1 MESIDTLIQD
11 RHLEM
16 MKAAIPYLNTSRQKN
31 MAMLVK
37 FMELQRTMA
46 LFQNSGNDLR
56 MCSEE
61 EREDPVQMLNAIREY
76 CTDRE
81 KEIILSALFKCFPP
95 MKPCLQLLKCNNRK
109 EFYES
114 TRLIK

>member
-16 MKAAIPYLNTSRQKN
+16 LKAAIPYLDTSRQKN

-46 LFQNSGNDLR
+46 LFQNPGNNLR
-56 MCSEE
+56 MCSKEENEE
-61 EREDPVQMLNAIREY
+61 EAPVQMLTAIREY
-76 CTDRE
+76 CTDKE
-81 KEIILSALFKCFPP
+81 KDMVDNMINFVQMFSTCETLF
-95 MKPCLQLLKCNNRK
+95 
-109 EFYES
+109 
-114 TRLIK
+114 T

>member
-1 MESIDTLIQD
+1 MEAIDTLIQD

-16 MKAAIPYLNTSRQKN
+16 VKAAIPYLDNSRQKN

-46 LFQNSGNDLR
+46 LFQNPENDLK

-61 EREDPVQMLNAIREY
+61 EKEDPVQMLTAIREY
-76 CTDRE
+76 CTDKE
-81 KEIILSALFKCFPP
+81 KEMIDNIINFVQMFSTYGTLF
-95 MKPCLQLLKCNNRK
+95 
-109 EFYES
+109 S
-114 TRLIK
+114 TT

>member
-1 MESIDTLIQD
+1 MEAIDTLIQD

-16 MKAAIPYLNTSRQKN
+16 IKAAIPYLDNSRQRN

-46 LFQNSGNDLR
+46 LFQTPGNDLK

-61 EREDPVQMLNAIREY
+61 EREDPVQMLTAIREY
-76 CTDRE
+76 CTDNDRQHD
-81 KEIILSALFKCFPP
+81 
-95 MKPCLQLLKCNNRK
+95 QLRPDV
-109 EFYES
+109 FYLWG
-114 TRLIK
+114 LI

>member
-16 MKAAIPYLNTSRQKN
+16 LKAAIPYLDTSRQKN

-46 LFQNSGNDLR
+46 LFQNPGNNLR

-61 EREDPVQMLNAIREY
+61 ETEEDAPVQMLTAIREY
-76 CTDRE
+76 CTDKE
-81 KEIILSALFKCFPP
+81 KDMVDNMINFVQMFSTYETLF
-95 MKPCLQLLKCNNRK
+95 
-109 EFYES
+109 
-114 TRLIK
+114 T

>member
-16 MKAAIPYLNTSRQKN
+16 LKAAIPYLDTSRQKN

-37 FMELQRTMA
+37 CMELQRTMA
-46 LFQNSGNDLR
+46 LFQNPGNNLR

-61 EREDPVQMLNAIREY
+61 ESEEDAPVQMLTAIREY
-76 CTDRE
+76 CTDKE
-81 KEIILSALFKCFPP
+81 KDMVDNMINFVQMFSTYETLF
-95 MKPCLQLLKCNNRK
+95 
-109 EFYES
+109 
-114 TRLIK
+114 T

>member
-16 MKAAIPYLNTSRQKN
+16 IKAALPYLNSSRQRT
-31 MAMLVK
+31 MAMMVK

-46 LFQNSGNDLR
+46 LFQNPENNLR

-61 EREDPVQMLNAIREY
+61 ENEEDAPLQMLTAIRDYCTEKEKDIIDNIITFVQMFSTY
-76 CTDRE
+76 GT
-81 KEIILSALFKCFPP
+81 LF
-95 MKPCLQLLKCNNRK
+95 N
-109 EFYES
+109 
-114 TRLIK
+114 

>member
-1 MESIDTLIQD
+1 MEAIDTLIQD

-16 MKAAIPYLNTSRQKN
+16 IKAAIPYLDNSRQKN

-46 LFQNSGNDLR
+46 LFQNPGNDLK

-61 EREDPVQMLNAIREY
+61 EKEDPVQMLSAIREY
-76 CTDRE
+76 CTE
-81 KEIILSALFKCFPP
+81 KERDMIDNMTTFVQMFSTYGTLF
-95 MKPCLQLLKCNNRK
+95 
-109 EFYES
+109 
-114 TRLIK
+114 T

>member
-1 MESIDTLIQD
+1 MKAIDTLIQD

-16 MKAAIPYLNTSRQKN
+16 VKAAIPYLDNSRQKN

-46 LFQNSGNDLR
+46 LFQNPENDLK

-61 EREDPVQMLNAIREY
+61 EKEDPVQMLTAIREY
-76 CTDRE
+76 CTDKE
-81 KEIILSALFKCFPP
+81 KEMIDNIINFVQMFSTYGTLF
-95 MKPCLQLLKCNNRK
+95 
-109 EFYES
+109 S
-114 TRLIK
+114 TT

>member
-1 MESIDTLIQD
+1 MEAIDTLIQD

-16 MKAAIPYLNTSRQKN
+16 IKAAIPYLDNSRQKN

-46 LFQNSGNDLR
+46 LFQNPGNDLK

-61 EREDPVQMLNAIREY
+61 EREDPVQMLSAIREY

-81 KEIILSALFKCFPP
+81 KEVIDNIIGFVQMFSTYGTLFSA
-95 MKPCLQLLKCNNRK
+95 
-109 EFYES
+109 
-114 TRLIK
+114 T

>member
-81 KEIILSALFKCFPP
+81 KEMIDNIISFVQMFSTYETLF
-95 MKPCLQLLKCNNRK
+95 
-109 EFYES
+109 
-114 TRLIK
+114 TIT

>member
-16 MKAAIPYLNTSRQKN
+16 MKAAIPYLNVSRQKN
-31 MAMLVK
+31 MAMMVK

-46 LFQNSGNDLR
+46 LFQNPENNLR
-56 MCSEE
+56 MCSEDE
-61 EREDPVQMLNAIREY
+61 NDQDAPIQMLTAIREY

-81 KEIILSALFKCFPP
+81 KDMIDNIINFVQMFSTYETLFA
-95 MKPCLQLLKCNNRK
+95 
-109 EFYES
+109 
-114 TRLIK
+114 

>member
-1 MESIDTLIQD
+1 MEAIDTLIQD

-16 MKAAIPYLNTSRQKN
+16 IKAAIPYLDNSRQKN

-46 LFQNSGNDLR
+46 LFQNPRNDLK

-61 EREDPVQMLNAIREY
+61 EREDPVQMLSAIREY

-81 KEIILSALFKCFPP
+81 KEVIDNIIGFVQMFSTYGTLFSA
-95 MKPCLQLLKCNNRK
+95 
-109 EFYES
+109 
-114 TRLIK
+114 T